1 MSLSAVK
8 TAVGARVGAE
18 RPQPGRDFDSLDFR
32 RAMGRFPTGV
42 TVVTMLS
49 QGGQAYG
56 ITVNAFMSVSL
67 EPPLIAVSLDR
78 SARAYATMMSSER
91 FAVSVLAEDQRAVS
105 DRFAGRRVPHEP
117 QPFDELDGFPVVAGA
132 VAHIVC
138 GMHSRFDA
146 GDHTIFI
153 GRVQAL
159 QTGPGEPLVFERGRY
174 TQLEDGTAK
183 PH

>member
-1 MSLSAVK
+1 MSLSAVNP
-8 TAVGARVGAE
+8 AVGARVGAE
-18 RPQPGRDFDSLDFR
+18 RLQPGRGFDSLDFR

-49 QGGQAYG
+49 PDGRAYG

-78 SARAYATMMSSER
+78 SARAYATLAGSER

-117 QPFDELDGFPVVAGA
+117 QPFAELDGFPVVSGA

-146 GDHTIFI
+146 GDHTIFV
-153 GRVQAL
+153 GHVQAL
-159 QTGPGEPLVFERGRY
+159 QTGHGEPLVFERGRY
-174 TQLEDGTAK
+174 TQLEERTAK